1 MRDKHLT
8 PRVPPVTTTTRTY
21 TAKVKVGPS
30 IPFPGFASAIV
41 VRKKSPFEKCRPN
54 VKIETTP
61 NERRVLDAAHLAL
74 IALRRTFDHWVTVG
88 RGLQLLR
95 QKADQLGT
103 RNAFNDLRD
112 QHRLGD
118 KHFRN
123 EVVSRLLK
131 VMDNLEAVE
140 AWRATLTE
148 KQRLEW
154 ASPDTL
160 VRRCPVFNKP
170 KAATAEARP
179 SPYAKLQQANAELQI
194 ELHDVK
200 RRAADGDLFDLKND
214 CVETIAGTI
223 IEKVGIDKA
232 VKIAHAIL
240 NSPEHDEQERAEREQ
255 ELADRTE
262 ELTERAQRKAGT
274 KKPKAG

>member
-1 MRDKHLT
+1 MRTFMTKHHGR
-8 PRVPPVTTTTRTY
+8 RVARPLATGVIGPTTTKTHRITIPM
-21 TAKVKVGPS
+21 KVGPS
-30 IPFPGFASAIV
+30 IPCAGFASAIE
-41 VRKKSPFEKCRPN
+41 VREKSHFEKYRAS

-61 NERRVLDAAHLAL
+61 DERRVLNAAHLAS
-74 IALRRTFDHWVTVG
+74 IALRRTFDQWVKVG

-95 QKADQLGT
+95 QKADQIGT

-118 KHFRN
+118 KHFRK

-170 KAATAEARP
+170 KAARAEARP
-179 SPYAKLQQANAELQI
+179 SPYAKL
-194 ELHDVK
+194 
-200 RRAADGDLFDLKND
+200 
-214 CVETIAGTI
+214 
-223 IEKVGIDKA
+223 
-232 VKIAHAIL
+232 
-240 NSPEHDEQERAEREQ
+240 
-255 ELADRTE
+255 
-262 ELTERAQRKAGT
+262 
-274 KKPKAG
+274 